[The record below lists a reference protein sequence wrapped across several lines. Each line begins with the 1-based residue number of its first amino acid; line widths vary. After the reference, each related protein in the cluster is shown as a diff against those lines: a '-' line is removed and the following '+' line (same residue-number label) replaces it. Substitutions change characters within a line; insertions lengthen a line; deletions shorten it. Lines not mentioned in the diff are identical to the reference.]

1 MKTLANVKPNWR
13 NNPPTYANMCD
24 KSTMEWNMAEE
35 IKDVTDELQN
45 LVEISENTYAKLVNG
60 LKYERIK
67 TWEDMTEILVSW
79 LHEME
84 EKMEPITDRFCY

>member
-13 NNPPTYANMCD
+13 DNPPTYANMCD
-24 KSTMEWNMAEE
+24 KSTMEWNLTEE

-60 LKYERIK
+60 LKYKRIK
-67 TWEDMTEILVSW
+67 TWEDMAEILVSW